1 MPAISF
7 APSPFSS
14 YTPVSDTFLTQYMP
28 SANGTYVKVYLYFL
42 HCSLHSDAT
51 LTTTA
56 AASTLH
62 MIESDVLEALRYWE
76 NCGLLRIG
84 GSRDNLELQFL
95 NGTEPTPP
103 DPVKEEVPQP
113 KFSKV
118 IRV

>member
-42 HCSLHSDAT
+42 HCSLHSDAK
-51 LTTTA
+51 LTTAA

-62 MIESDVLEALRYWE
+62 MIVRCAGSAAAA
-76 NCGLLRIG
+76 NG
-84 GSRDNLELQFL
+84 GPYRHHFTRQRQ
-95 NGTEPTPP
+95 G
-103 DPVKEEVPQP
+103 
-113 KFSKV
+113 
-118 IRV
+118 

>member
-42 HCSLHSDAT
+42 HPSLSLRYAT

-76 NCGLLRIG
+76 NCGLPC
-84 GSRDNLELQFL
+84 GSAEA
-95 NGTEPTPP
+95 GTIWS
-103 DPVKEEVPQP
+103 
-113 KFSKV
+113 FNS
-118 IRV
+118 